1 MTYTENNVGL
11 IINALLILAILL
23 IHLICMLYPNQ
34 GRGQINFV
42 SEPFFMFG
50 FYSLHTV
57 SSCVL
62 TEAFNIQQDMSQ
74 LSGVTNS
81 NNHNHAMRSLDGG
94 YQLNISTQVF
104 HIYPRER

>member
-1 MTYTENNVGL
+1 MTHTENNVDL

-34 GRGQINFV
+34 GRGLIINFV

-57 SSCVL
+57 SSCDL
-62 TEAFNIQQDMSQ
+62 TEAYNIQQTQDMSH
-74 LSGVTNS
+74 LSGLTNS
-81 NNHNHAMRSLDGG
+81 IQSQSCYAF
-94 YQLNISTQVF
+94 T
-104 HIYPRER
+104 

>member
-1 MTYTENNVGL
+1 MTHTENNVGL

-62 TEAFNIQQDMSQ
+62 NRGLQYPT
-74 LSGVTNS
+74 
-81 NNHNHAMRSLDGG
+81 G
-94 YQLNISTQVF
+94 YVSIIWR
-104 HIYPRER
+104 H